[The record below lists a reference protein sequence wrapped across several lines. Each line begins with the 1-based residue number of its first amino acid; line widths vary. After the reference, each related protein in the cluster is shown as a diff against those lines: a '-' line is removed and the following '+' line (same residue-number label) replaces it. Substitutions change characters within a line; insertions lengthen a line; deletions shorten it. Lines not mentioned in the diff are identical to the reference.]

1 MGLGCPDRTS
11 VNQCAPDARAL
22 LPATAAVSILVGRL
36 MAAHYVIGAM
46 VRTAGMSAPVRIRRY
61 DRAAT
66 KAGGQRLPG
75 LSTSSSTLI
84 TAS

>member
-1 MGLGCPDRTS
+1 M
-11 VNQCAPDARAL
+11 
-22 LPATAAVSILVGRL
+22 LPATAAVSILVSRPMG
-36 MAAHYVIGAM
+36 AHCVIGAM
-46 VRTAGMSAPVRIRRY
+46 VRTAGMPAPVRIRRY

-66 KAGGQRLPG
+66 NAGGQRLPG